1 LPERISKNRGY
12 HDRGNANQPDQ
23 ARPRGDPK
31 IWSYLKQTQAVNQT
45 PGTWLSRPE
54 IPTPNELLD
63 IQEPWERVDGDT
75 VLVEANRIRG
85 AWDSREE
92 YLRTHYGLFRE
103 EAVRPLREAVNW
115 MKDYP
120 DYQETGTKGN
130 SIGVYDHVRIQG
142 FTFAMRGLGVRVSF
156 SLARVGKNIP
166 WAQSK
171 RLISGSLV
179 ALTPKSDMFRTI
191 CVVAVVAARPLD
203 GMQKNPPEL
212 DLFFG
217 RPDDLN
223 LDPDIEW
230 LMVEDRSSFFEAQRH
245 TLVALQKMSQETFPL
260 EEYLV
265 NVRKD
270 VRPPQWAVQN
280 PIMNLS
286 GIFRSSPHHPGHEYE
301 QVDLT
306 KFPTQPPT
314 TLDESQLSAL
324 ERILTK
330 RLAVVQGP
338 PGTGKTHVSVMALKA
353 LLDNHKFDDPPIVIA
368 CQTNHALDQ
377 ILRHVAAFEPKFA
390 RLGGRSKDEGIIKE
404 RTLYALR
411 EADRGKGSAGS
422 NRSRHRH
429 RLQDLLKQMSL
440 LLSPLT
446 DDNSVEHDP
455 KRKGLL
461 DHGLFHKL
469 GILTKAQLDSLER
482 GDTGWAN
489 HDINS
494 NDELPLKQWLSSQLV
509 AISRDLQSENFG
521 FEFEEADLEVE
532 QLQEMEAE
540 VVATDDDNNNDRLK
554 GKYVPLLDDVGGR
567 DNLLIVDDDIRV
579 LLREQ
584 DMWRIKPRQR
594 GAVFEYMRRQVK
606 EKITVKFRE
615 LASLYYVNVV
625 NYRYSAWEDDGI
637 LLRKQN
643 VIGMTTTGVSK
654 YRALISSLEPKI
666 VLIEE
671 AAETLEATVT
681 VACLPSIQHLILVGD
696 HKQLRPQC
704 AVKEHE
710 QDYYGLNVSLFERLV
725 NNSVEFSLLQ
735 RQRRMIPEI
744 RRMLKPIYGD
754 DIMDHPSVEDLNIRP
769 VVPGMGGVN
778 SYFFTHTWPE
788 SRDEQ
793 QSAMNEQEAEM
804 VVQFFRYL
812 IQNGISTE
820 QITVLTFYNGQRK
833 LILKKLRRDVELR
846 NPVMSFKVVTVDSYQ
861 GEENDIVLLSLVR
874 SNLQGSI
881 GFLNVD
887 NRVCVALSRAKRGF
901 YLFGNAELLASQ
913 TETWASVV
921 EIMYGKKKPF
931 PPKGTR
937 RCRLGFSLPL
947 TCTTHGQ
954 LTLIEDPQEL
964 ERLHGGCDQPCPGL
978 LPCGHK
984 CTLFCHPCSH
994 DKVNCVF
1001 DCNRTLSCGHMCQG
1015 KCGDPCRCAG
1025 CECDDDYRGFEPN
1038 RPRTA
1043 LSRDDALCSNF
1054 GSNSAAWHSHT
1065 GFADQYGN
1073 GEFRA
1078 EVVEDAE
1085 VKDLEV
1091 RLAALKSSFKENK
1104 PAAKTSAERSAVN
1117 QLSPPSSS
1125 QQSTRTNVMTVQS
1138 LNASHDAVQRTA
1150 KPWHAAGV
1158 QDISESENQNA
1169 KNVMNGDQGKLPTTE
1184 IPCYVEESKE
1194 ELLIDFD

>member
-1 LPERISKNRGY
+1 LTERFSKNRG
-12 HDRGNANQPDQ
+12 HRDHGNANQPDK
-23 ARPRGDPK
+23 ARPRGNPK

-63 IQEPWERVDGDT
+63 IQEPWERVNGDV
-75 VLVEANRIRG
+75 VLLEANRVKG
-85 AWDSREE
+85 AWSSREE

-103 EAVRPLREAVNW
+103 EAVRPLREAVTY

-120 DYQETGTKGN
+120 DHQESGNKGN
-130 SIGVYDHVRIQG
+130 SIGVYDHVRIRG
-142 FTFAMRGLGVRVSF
+142 FTFARRGLGVRVSF

-171 RLISGSLV
+171 RLMTGSLV
-179 ALTPKSDMFRTI
+179 ALTPKSDMFRKI
-191 CVVAVVAARPLD
+191 CIVAVVAARPLD
-203 GMQKNPPEL
+203 GLQKNPPEL
-212 DLFFG
+212 DLYFG

-223 LDPDIEW
+223 LDLDIEW

-260 EEYLV
+260 EEHLV
-265 NVRKD
+265 DVRKD
-270 VRPPQWAVQN
+270 VLPPQWALQD
-280 PIMNLS
+280 PIVDLS
-286 GIFRSSPHHPGHEYE
+286 GIFRSSTKEPGHEYE

-306 KFPTQPPT
+306 KFPAHPPT

-353 LLDNHKFDDPPIVIA
+353 LLDNHKIEDPPIVIA

-377 ILRHVAAFEPKFA
+377 ILRLVAAFEPQFA

-411 EADRGKGSAGS
+411 QADRGKGSAGS
-422 NRSRHRH
+422 NKSRHRQ
-429 RLQDLLKQMSL
+429 RLEDLLKQMSL

-446 DDNSVEHDP
+446 DDNSFKQEL

-461 DHGLFHKL
+461 DHGLLHKL
-469 GILTKAQLDSLER
+469 GILSQAQIDSLER
-482 GDTGWAN
+482 GDTGWTN
-489 HDINS
+489 HDLKS
-494 NDELPLKQWLSSQLV
+494 NDELPLKQWLGPQFV
-509 AISRDLQSENFG
+509 VISRDLQSEKLG

-540 VVATDDDNNNDRLK
+540 VVATDDDNENDRLR
-554 GKYVPLLDDVGGR
+554 GKYVSLLDDVGGR
-567 DNLLIVDDDIRV
+567 DDLRIVDDDIRV
-579 LLREQ
+579 LLRER
-584 DMWRIKPRQR
+584 DMWRIKARQR

-606 EKITVKFRE
+606 EKIAVKFRE
-615 LASLYYVNVV
+615 LASLYYQNVV
-625 NYRYSAWEDDGI
+625 HYRYSAWEDDGA
-637 LLRKQN
+637 LLGKQK

-681 VACLPSIQHLILVGD
+681 AACLPSIQHLILVGD

-710 QDYYGLNVSLFERLV
+710 QNSFGLNVSLFERLV
-725 NNSVEFSLLQ
+725 NNGVEFSLLQ

-744 RRMLKPIYGD
+744 RRILRPIYGD
-754 DIMDHPSVEDLNIRP
+754 DIMDHPSVHDPNVRP
-769 VVPGMGGVN
+769 SVPGMNGVN

-793 QSAMNEQEAEM
+793 QSALNEQEAQM
-804 VVQFFRYL
+804 IVQFFKYL
-812 IQNGISTE
+812 VQNGILTE
-820 QITVLTFYNGQRK
+820 KVTVLTFYNGQRK
-833 LILKKLRRDVELR
+833 LILKKLRKDVDLR
-846 NPVMSFKVVTVDSYQ
+846 NPEMPFKVVTVDSYQ

-913 TETWASVV
+913 TTTWASVV
-921 EIMYGKKKPF
+921 EIMCGKKKPF

-937 RCRLGFSLPL
+937 KSRLGFTLPL

-954 LTLIEDPQEL
+954 LSLIADPQEL
-964 ERLHGGCDQPCPGL
+964 ERLHGGCDQPCPDL
-978 LPCGHK
+978 LPCGHECK
-984 CTLFCHPCSH
+984 LFCHPFAH
-994 DKVNCVF
+994 DKVHCAF
-1001 DCNRTLSCGHMCQG
+1001 DCDRTLSCGHICRG
-1015 KCGDPCRCAG
+1015 KCGDPCT
-1025 CECDDDYRGFEPN
+1025 CEECERDDDYGGFTPN
-1038 RPRTA
+1038 HPRTA
-1043 LSRDDALCSNF
+1043 LLRDDALSSDF
-1054 GSNSAAWHSHT
+1054 GSASAGWQSQT
-1065 GFADQYGN
+1065 GFAGQGRS
-1073 GEFRA
+1073 GEVRA
-1078 EVVEDAE
+1078 EAVEDPE
-1085 VKDLEV
+1085 VKKLES
-1091 RLAALKSSFKENK
+1091 RLTALKSSFKENK
-1104 PAAKTSAERSAVN
+1104 SAGKTSTRRSAVSE
-1117 QLSPPSSS
+1117 LPPPSSS
-1125 QQSTRTNVMTVQS
+1125 QQSTRMNVMTIQS
-1138 LNASHDAVQRTA
+1138 NASHDAVQRTA
-1150 KPWHAAGV
+1150 KPGSTLGV
-1158 QDISESENQNA
+1158 HDVSETEHQNA
-1169 KNVMNGDQGKLPTTE
+1169 KNEMNEDQAKLPTTE
-1184 IPCYVEESKE
+1184 VPCHEDESKE